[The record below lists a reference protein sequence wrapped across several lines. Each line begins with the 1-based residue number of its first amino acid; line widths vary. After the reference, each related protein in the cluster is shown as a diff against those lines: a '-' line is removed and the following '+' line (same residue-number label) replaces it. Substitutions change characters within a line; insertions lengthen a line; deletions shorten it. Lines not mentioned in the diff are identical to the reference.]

1 MDLFRYFIR
10 FLYKIRWYLII
21 LPIISLIV
29 AWFLTRNMEHIYDTN
44 TTIYTGMITGY
55 NLEGTTGSVGG
66 NSQTNITNLM
76 LIVTTDNTIH
86 EVALRLF
93 GRCMMYGNPN
103 KDNNYISAE
112 HFRQLNATVPP
123 EVKALINRNSEDQTY
138 ANLKAYEKPTQNN
151 YIFGLL
157 NYHQYF
163 GIDNITSRLKVL
175 QLDQS
180 DIIDI
185 GYSANDAG
193 IAFNTLDI
201 LNKVFA
207 RQYQQLR
214 FGETNN
220 VIRFFEKEVARLYKV
235 LSNAEDDLI
244 RYNISKKIINY
255 EEQTKALTGL
265 EAQQQN
271 FRNDQLMNYTT
282 SKALLDYLERQLGN
296 RAQVIRSNREFT
308 NQVRDIS
315 RIQSRISNLRIMSSE
330 GGGQNNESQ
339 EELAKAQRDLQ
350 KATGRVTQLTK
361 DIEASTFSTETGVK
375 ANDMLERWLEQLLLM
390 EKTKAEMTATDI
402 MKENLE
408 RQYLFYAPI
417 GATIER
423 KVRHISFIEGN
434 YMEMLKA
441 LNAARMR
448 QRNLQMST
456 ATLRVLNPP
465 MFPLNAQPTNRIMIL
480 LGSLL
485 LTFMLTA
492 LWFLIIEMLDR
503 TLRDRMRSER
513 ITQIPVMGCF
523 PKESNLRYRRF
534 NKTIADMAMKQLS
547 KSLLPHFKEG
557 QQNVLNFF
565 KEGQQN
571 VLNLISTDSGNGK
584 SYLAQEL
591 ENYWISIGLEVRRL
605 TYDEDFLAEDSKFI
619 LAKDIKDLCPDILP
633 NEIAIVEYPNMDDNS
648 ISPAL
653 LNMGTINLMVTR
665 ANRTWKDIDQKALK
679 ELQTMLDDDHKDTL
693 FMYLTEASRY
703 AVEEF
708 VGQLPPYTRFNNFVY
723 RISQLGLTATENEHS
738 L

>member
-1 MDLFRYFIR
+1 MDLFRYFVR
-10 FLYKIRWYLII
+10 FLYKIRWYLAI
-21 LPIISLIV
+21 LPMIALIV
-29 AWFLTRNMEHIYDTN
+29 AWFLTRNMERIYDTN

-55 NLEGTTGSVGG
+55 NLEGSGSVGG
-66 NSQTNITNLM
+66 NSQANIINLM
-76 LIVTTDNTIH
+76 LIITTDNTIH
-86 EVALRLF
+86 EVSLRLF

-112 HFRQLNATVPP
+112 HFRQLNATVPA
-123 EVKALINRNSEDQTY
+123 EVKALINHNSEAQTY
-138 ANLKAYEKPTQNN
+138 ANLKAYEKPSQDNFL
-151 YIFGLL
+151 FGLL
-157 NYHQYF
+157 NYHPYF
-163 GIDNITSRLKVL
+163 GINNITSRLKVL
-175 QLDQS
+175 QLNES

-193 IAFNTLDI
+193 VAYNTLDI
-201 LNKVFA
+201 LNDVFA
-207 RQYQQLR
+207 RQYQQIR

-220 VIRFFEKEVARLYKV
+220 VIRFFEKEVARLYKI
-235 LSNAEDDLI
+235 LTNAEDDLI
-244 RYNISKKIINY
+244 RYNISKRIINY
-255 EEQTKALTGL
+255 GEQTKQLTVL

-282 SKALLDYLERQLGN
+282 SKALMDYLERQLGN

-315 RIQSRISNLRIMSSE
+315 RIQSRISNLRLMSSE
-330 GGGQNNESQ
+330 SGAQNNESQ

-350 KATGRVTQLTK
+350 KATDRVTQLTK
-361 DIEASTFSTETGVK
+361 DIEASTYSTETGVR
-375 ANDMLERWLEQLLLM
+375 ANDMLSRWLEQLLLL

-402 MKENLE
+402 MKNNLD

-417 GATIER
+417 GATLDR
-423 KVRHISFIEGN
+423 KDRHIGFIEGN

-441 LNAARMR
+441 LNAARLR

-465 MFPLNAQPTNRIMIL
+465 MFPLNAQPTNRLMIL
-480 LGSLL
+480 LGAFF
-485 LTFMLTA
+485 LTFALTT
-492 LWFLIIEMLDR
+492 LWFLIIELLDR

-513 ITQIPVMGCF
+513 ITKIPVMGCF

-547 KSLLPHFKEG
+547 KALLPH
-557 QQNVLNFF
+557 F

-591 ENYWISIGLEVRRL
+591 ENYWISIGLQVRRL

-633 NEIAIVEYPNMDDNS
+633 DEIAIIEYPNLDDNS

-653 LNMGTINLMVTR
+653 LNMGTVNLMVTR
-665 ANRTWKDIDQKALK
+665 ANRTWKDVDQKALK
-679 ELQTMLDDDHKDTL
+679 EVQAMLDDEHKDTL

-708 VGQLPPYTRFNNFVY
+708 VGQLPPYTKFNNFVY
-723 RISQLGLTATENEHS
+723 RMSQLGLTAIENEHAK
-738 L
+738 

>member
-1 MDLFRYFIR
+1 MDLFRYFVR
-10 FLYKIRWYLII
+10 FLYKIRWYLAI
-21 LPIISLIV
+21 LPLIALIV
-29 AWFLTRNMEHIYDTN
+29 AWFMTRNMERIYDTN

-55 NLEGTTGSVGG
+55 NLEGTGAVGG
-66 NSQTNITNLM
+66 NSQTNINNLM
-76 LIVTTDNTIH
+76 LIITTDNTIH

-112 HFRQLNATVPP
+112 HFRQLNATVPA
-123 EVKALINRNSEDQTY
+123 EVKALINHNSEAQTY
-138 ANLKAYEKPTQNN
+138 ANLKAYEKPSQDNFL
-151 YIFGLL
+151 FGLL
-157 NYHQYF
+157 NYHPYF
-163 GIDNITSRLKVL
+163 GINNITSRLKVL
-175 QLDQS
+175 QLNGS

-193 IAFNTLDI
+193 IAYNTLDI
-201 LNKVFA
+201 LNEVFA
-207 RQYQQLR
+207 RQYQQIR

-220 VIRFFEKEVARLYKV
+220 VIRFFEKEVARLYKI
-235 LSNAEDDLI
+235 LTNAEDDLI
-244 RYNISKKIINY
+244 RYNISKRIINY
-255 EEQTKALTGL
+255 GEQTKALTGL

-282 SKALLDYLERQLGN
+282 SKALMDYLERQLGN
-296 RAQVIRSNREFT
+296 RAQVIRSNKEFT

-315 RIQSRISNLRIMSSE
+315 RIQSRISNLRLMSSE
-330 GGGQNNESQ
+330 SGAQNNESQ

-361 DIEASTFSTETGVK
+361 DIEASTYSTETGVR
-375 ANDMLERWLEQLLLM
+375 ANDMIERWLEQILLL

-402 MKENLE
+402 MKNNLD

-417 GATIER
+417 GATLDR
-423 KVRHISFIEGN
+423 KDRHIGFIEGN

-441 LNAARMR
+441 LNAARLR

-465 MFPLNAQPTNRIMIL
+465 MFPLNAQPTNRLMIL
-480 LGSLL
+480 LGAFL

-492 LWFLIIEMLDR
+492 LWFMIIEMLDR

-513 ITQIPVMGCF
+513 ITKIPVMGCF
-523 PKESNLRYRRF
+523 PRESNLRYRRF

-547 KSLLPHFKEG
+547 KALLPHFKEG
-557 QQNVLNFF
+557 QQNVLN
-565 KEGQQN
+565 
-571 VLNLISTDSGNGK
+571 LLSTDSGNGK

-591 ENYWISIGLEVRRL
+591 ENYWISIGLQVRRL

-633 NEIAIVEYPNMDDNS
+633 DEIAIIEYPNLDDNS

-653 LNMGTINLMVTR
+653 LNMGTVNLMVTR
-665 ANRTWKDIDQKALK
+665 ANRTWKDVDQKALK
-679 ELQTMLDDDHKDTL
+679 EVQAMLDEEHKDTL

-708 VGQLPPYTRFNNFVY
+708 VGQLPPYTKFNNFVY
-723 RISQLGLTATENEHS
+723 RMSQLGLTAIENKHAK
-738 L
+738 

>member
-1 MDLFRYFIR
+1 MDLFRYLVR

-21 LPIISLIV
+21 LPMIALIV
-29 AWFLTRNMEHIYDTN
+29 AWFLTRHMERIYDTN

-55 NLEGTTGSVGG
+55 NIEGGTGAAGG

-76 LIVTTDNTIH
+76 LIITTDNTIH

-93 GRCMMYGNPN
+93 ARCMMYGNTN

-112 HFRQLNATVPP
+112 HFRQLSATVPAD
-123 EVKALINRNSEDQTY
+123 VKALINHNSESQTY
-138 ANLKAYEKPTQNN
+138 ANLKAYEKPSQDNFL
-151 YIFGLL
+151 FGLL
-157 NYHQYF
+157 NYHPYF
-163 GIDNITSRLKVL
+163 GINSITSRLKVL
-175 QLDQS
+175 QLNNS

-193 IAFNTLDI
+193 IAYNTLDI
-201 LNKVFA
+201 LNEVFA
-207 RQYQQLR
+207 RQYQQIR
-214 FGETNN
+214 FGETSN
-220 VIRFFEKEVARLYKV
+220 VIKFFEKEVARLYRI
-235 LSNAEDDLI
+235 LTNAEDDLI
-244 RYNISKKIINY
+244 RYNISKRIINY
-255 EEQTKALTGL
+255 GEQTKQLTVL

-282 SKALLDYLERQLGN
+282 AKALLDYLERQLGN
-296 RAQVIRSNREFT
+296 RAQIIRSNQEFT

-315 RIQSRISNLRIMSSE
+315 RIQSRISNLRLMSSE
-330 GGGQNNESQ
+330 GGGRDSESQ

-350 KATGRVTQLTK
+350 AATNRVSELTK
-361 DIEASTFSTETGVK
+361 DIEASTYSTETGVR
-375 ANDMLERWLEQLLLM
+375 ANEMLSRWLEQLLLL

-402 MKENLE
+402 MKSDLD

-417 GATIER
+417 GATLDR
-423 KVRHISFIEGN
+423 KDRHIGFIEGN

-441 LNAARMR
+441 LNAARLR

-456 ATLRVLNPP
+456 ASLRVLNPP
-465 MFPLNAQPTNRIMIL
+465 MFPLNAQPTNRLMIL
-480 LGSLL
+480 LGAFM

-492 LWFLIIEMLDR
+492 LWFLIIELLDR

-513 ITQIPVMGCF
+513 ITKIPVMGCY
-523 PKESNLRYRRF
+523 PKESNLRYRRY

-547 KSLLPHFKEG
+547 KALLPH
-557 QQNVLNFF
+557 F

-571 VLNLISTDSGNGK
+571 VLNLISTDVGNGK

-591 ENYWISIGLEVRRL
+591 ENYWISIGLQVRRL
-605 TYDEDFLAEDSKFI
+605 TYDEDFLAEDSRFI
-619 LAKDIKDLCPDILP
+619 MARGIKDLCPDILP
-633 NEIAIVEYPNMDDNS
+633 EEIAIIEYPNLDENS
-648 ISPAL
+648 ISPSL
-653 LNMGTINLMVTR
+653 LNMATINLMVTR
-665 ANRTWKDIDQKALK
+665 ANRTWKDVDQKALN
-679 ELQTMLDDDHKDTL
+679 EVQAMLDDEHKDTL

-723 RISQLGLTATENEHS
+723 RISQLGLTATENEHAK
-738 L
+738 

>member
-1 MDLFRYFIR
+1 L
-10 FLYKIRWYLII
+10 
-21 LPIISLIV
+21 
-29 AWFLTRNMEHIYDTN
+29 
-44 TTIYTGMITGY
+44 
-55 NLEGTTGSVGG
+55 
-66 NSQTNITNLM
+66 
-76 LIVTTDNTIH
+76 
-86 EVALRLF
+86 
-93 GRCMMYGNPN
+93 
-103 KDNNYISAE
+103 
-112 HFRQLNATVPP
+112 
-123 EVKALINRNSEDQTY
+123 
-138 ANLKAYEKPTQNN
+138 
-151 YIFGLL
+151 
-157 NYHQYF
+157 
-163 GIDNITSRLKVL
+163 
-175 QLDQS
+175 
-180 DIIDI
+180 
-185 GYSANDAG
+185 
-193 IAFNTLDI
+193 
-201 LNKVFA
+201 
-207 RQYQQLR
+207 
-214 FGETNN
+214 
-220 VIRFFEKEVARLYKV
+220 
-235 LSNAEDDLI
+235 
-244 RYNISKKIINY
+244 
-255 EEQTKALTGL
+255 
-265 EAQQQN
+265 
-271 FRNDQLMNYTT
+271 NYTT

-296 RAQVIRSNREFT
+296 RAQIIRSNTEFT
-308 NQVRDIS
+308 KQVRDIS
-315 RIQSRISNLRIMSSE
+315 RIQSRISNLRLMSSE
-330 GGGQNNESQ
+330 SGAQNNESQ

-402 MKENLE
+402 MKDNLD

-423 KVRHISFIEGN
+423 KVRHIGFIEGN

-557 QQNVLNFF
+557 QQNVLN
-565 KEGQQN
+565 
-571 VLNLISTDSGNGK
+571 LISTDSGNGK

-619 LAKDIKDLCPDILP
+619 LAKGIKDLCPDILP
-633 NEIAIVEYPNMDDNS
+633 NEIAIIEYPNMDDNS

-665 ANRTWKDIDQKALK
+665 ANRTWKDVDQKALR
-679 ELQTMLDDDHKDTL
+679 ELQTMLDEDHKDTL